1 MLLGRAVELHVGKC
15 ARDDSAHLAHSVIVH
30 VYQVKIQL
38 VLNIVIHT
46 IHER

>member
-1 MLLGRAVELHVGKC
+1 MLLGGTGELDVGKG
-15 ARDDSAHLAHSVIVH
+15 ARDDSAHLAHPVVVH

-38 VLNIVIHT
+38 VLNGVIHA